1 MQKIFLV
8 LLFSANFFFYSEAQT
23 TQENTDCK
31 CRYPFKPECSDY
43 CIKLLLQK
51 EKFKET
57 MKKARFSDSTRV
69 KLENWSRSTDNQPL
83 ESALN
88 RREIV
93 KLNSAIQTFSDDPA
107 NRDISNSRFMHS
119 VGATI
124 SALFGK
130 DDFSNSF
137 SLMQTNFCYF
147 PRYNFSQSEN
157 TSFSIGAPVGIGVG
171 LVSNTFGGDAGV
183 SFAYDLPVVVD
194 YNFGCKATK
203 NVQKNFGGYIGAGFG
218 YYHVRISQSAFPIF
232 QGAPMDLWFGLVY
245 ALVMSVGMIKR
256 LPLAYFIRKAWK
268 KQNCKHSGLMYWPIF
283 SVLINV
289 VFYNSVA
296 HPNGSSLLAF
306 ALGLAFQSGCLVHC
320 GPEF

>member
-218 YYHVRISQSAFPIF
+218 YYHVRISQSAFSDF
-232 QGAPMDLWFGLVY
+232 SGSTYGPMVRAGIRFSNERWNDKAVT
-245 ALVMSVGMIKR
+245 VG
-256 LPLAYFIRKAWK
+256 
-268 KQNCKHSGLMYWPIF
+268 
-283 SVLINV
+283 
-289 VFYNSVA
+289 VFYKKGLEDAKLQTFGFNV
-296 HPNGSSLLAF
+296 LADF
-306 ALGLAFQSGCLVHC
+306 
-320 GPEF
+320 